1 MSSNRRKF
9 PRKPITH
16 KAKIVGT
23 DGSWGRNC
31 RIIDVSASGAKLA
44 TDEPLQLPRDF
55 MLALSG
61 RGGPLRKCHVVWTN
75 DNEIGVAF
83 DTVHK

>member
-16 KAKIVGT
+16 KAKIVGN

-31 RIIDVSASGAKLA
+31 RVVDVSASGAKLM
-44 TDEPLQLPRDF
+44 TDQPLKLPKEF

-61 RGGPLRKCHVVWTN
+61 HGGPLRKCHLVWSN